1 MCWSHSDQLLVHTCD
16 ESMSFICSQS
26 CSWVRATRKLKLEN
40 KTLIGYCTSHSF
52 FYMYCGEKSSISN
65 VLKPQLAARSS
76 FQVSVDNGVAG
87 ALSNRIY
94 NTECWKPSVL
104 RRACHQVC
112 SLYCPLYVEAVKKVA
127 AYVLGITLP
136 FEESHFADM
145 MRIYPSCRQTFYVA
159 LKCSSLASIHPEDT
173 AHHSHV

>member
-1 MCWSHSDQLLVHTCD
+1 
-16 ESMSFICSQS
+16 MSFICSQS

-145 MRIYPSCRQTFYVA
+145 MRIYPSCRQTLYVA

-173 AHHSHV
+173 VHHSHVYLGACS